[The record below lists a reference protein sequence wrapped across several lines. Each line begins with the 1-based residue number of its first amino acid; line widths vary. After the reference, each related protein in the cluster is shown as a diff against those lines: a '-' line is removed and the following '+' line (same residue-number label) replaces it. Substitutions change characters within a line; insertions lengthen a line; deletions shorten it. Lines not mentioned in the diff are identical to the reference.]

1 MARESRQDT
10 EVQIIM
16 LRTVVTSLLF
26 AMSSA
31 FAQNVNSLDPT
42 QVYTTANIVNNTMSP
57 TNTTGTW
64 QNLGLVNQGLP
75 CWAPGGPVYCGPQ
88 PYFNNGSF
96 NFSYGITD
104 VHQIVNI
111 ANALPNSGTGLRV
124 NGYNFTFFAKN
135 GNGWDNGQQD
145 YLSAYVN
152 FFGKDGKSVR
162 YDYYDLNYKFDWTLF
177 GWSKTFDTPFASKDL
192 STVQYG
198 FVGGDSNFWAG
209 PYGPEVQNVGF
220 SLKYSVDP
228 CFVNVLSSPT
238 CPGYLEALAKL
249 NPQPTVTTVDPIS
262 STATSPGVTTTT
274 AVTADPTNPT
284 VTVTSTPTQP
294 TTQTTTSATQVA
306 TTTSSSSSSSSSG
319 TSIGLSVIAKNKE
332 REQALITQTVQNAL
346 STAASAANESQKEAL
361 AVASQSSQNSQT
373 FASTPRTTENK
384 DSNNLQNSTA
394 VVNSASTTNNV
405 MNLFVGPQTQTN
417 NISNQQNQS
426 TVTTNIVN
434 VTRPPQ
440 ITQTQEVNNSI
451 STNTFSLLPESR
463 PTTTGIQSIQ
473 NAEENKTSYSLYK
486 PNIISATNEVQS
498 FVTQNFL
505 TDRTNPLNEIIENRI
520 IMPETNV
527 ARTGPSVNRN
537 VANNELAGNVDIN
550 RMALAPTG
558 YGDYLNFTLRDGAFY
573 EPKEIYKNQK
583 NVDNARALRQLSSDR
598 LHQEMVEQQ
607 YRR

>member
-1 MARESRQDT
+1 MIRNL
-10 EVQIIM
+10 I
-16 LRTVVTSLLF
+16 LGLSLV
-26 AMSSA
+26 ASSV
-31 FAQNVNSLDPT
+31 FAQINTLDPT
-42 QVYTTANIVNNTMSP
+42 QVYTTANITNNTTSP

-64 QNLGLVNQGLP
+64 QNIGLWDQGLP

-96 NFSYGITD
+96 NFSYGLTD
-104 VHQIVNI
+104 VYQVVNI

-124 NGYNFTFFAKN
+124 NGYNFTFMAKN
-135 GNGWDNGQQD
+135 GNGWDNGQTD

-162 YDYYDLNYKFDWTLF
+162 YDYYDLNYKFDWTQF
-177 GWSKTFDTPFASKDL
+177 GYSKTFDTPFASKDL

-209 PYGPEVQNVGF
+209 PYGPEVQNIGF

-238 CPGYLEALAKL
+238 CPGYLDALAKL
-249 NPQPTVTTVDPIS
+249 MPVSTTTTDPIS

-274 AVTADPTNPT
+274 TVTADPTNPT
-284 VTVTSTPTQP
+284 VTVTSTPTQA
-294 TTQTTTSATQVA
+294 TTQAISTTTPVA
-306 TTTSSSSSSSSSG
+306 TTTSSSSSSSG
-319 TSIGLSVIAKNKE
+319 TSIGLSVIARNRE
-332 REQALITQTVQNAL
+332 REQTLITQTVQNAL
-346 STAASAANESQKEAL
+346 TTAAEAASSSEKEAL

-373 FASTPRTTENK
+373 STITQRNTEHK
-384 DSNNLQNSTA
+384 ESNNQ
-394 VVNSASTTNNV
+394 NNV
-405 MNLFVGPQTQTN
+405 ITVSTQNTSNSVLNLLVGPQTQTN
-417 NISNQQNQS
+417 NFSNQQNQS
-426 TVTTNIVN
+426 IVSTNIVN

-440 ITQTQEVNNSI
+440 VTQTQEVNNVVS
-451 STNTFSLLPESR
+451 SSTFSLLPENR
-463 PTTTGIQSIQ
+463 QTTTTFQ
-473 NAEENKTSYSLYK
+473 NVQNIEENKTSYSLYK

-505 TDRTNPLNEIIENRI
+505 TDRTNPLNEVTENKI
-520 IMPETNV
+520 VMSETNV
-527 ARTGPSVNRN
+527 ARTGPAVNKN
-537 VANNELAGNVDIN
+537 VANNELAGTVDIN

-558 YGDYLNFTLRDGAFY
+558 YNDYLNFTLKDGRFY
-573 EPKEIYKNQK
+573 EPKEIYKNQR
-583 NVDNARALRQLSSDR
+583 NVDNVRALRQLSSDR